1 MSDALETVGLDVIAD
16 REDEAFIK
24 DFVARGAGGDGS
36 STAEDTPSDLPKKA
50 AVKEPK
56 KDTANDVKKEPKA
69 ETQPVDETPDDEGE
83 EHPAD
88 ALDSESDPDD
98 LEDEDAGDGA
108 ADPEHPDADSETQR
122 ATDKKTFTDALEA
135 QGVSSTKLLEG
146 VPEEFRPLLEQKVKE
161 LQAGFTKAR
170 QADREQ
176 FKDTVSL
183 RAEMRLLGERPADVI
198 VEKILKDPTL
208 AEKINAKLD
217 QLDKMDQLD
226 GTPGAAASAHQ
237 ESVKRARETAVT
249 TEQSVAVKADTEA
262 RRIDAITQA
271 GIRAARAAG
280 VPFQAGVEDAIA
292 ARLALGHLDITED
305 DIRKIAEEKAAVW
318 ERSTRAVRRE
328 ATKDYA
334 KNKAKDRRTAGLK
347 VKPNAGVV
355 AAPGGK
361 GTPTN
366 DDDFVAYMRDKY

>member
-36 STAEDTPSDLPKKA
+36 STVEDTPSDLPKKA
-50 AVKEPK
+50 KGESKAEPKEPK
-56 KDTANDVKKEPKA
+56 KESKST
-69 ETQPVDETPDDEGE
+69 PVDETPTDEDE

-88 ALDSESDPDD
+88 ALDSEAEPDD
-98 LEDEDAGDGA
+98 LDDEEAGEGA

-122 ATDKKTFTDALEA
+122 ATEKKTFTDALEA
-135 QGVSSTKLLEG
+135 QGVSSTKLLAD
-146 VPEEFRPLLEQKVKE
+146 VPDEFRPLLEQKVKE

-262 RRIDAITQA
+262 RRIEAITQA

-355 AAPGGK
+355 AAPSGK

>member
-1 MSDALETVGLDVIAD
+1 MSDENVGLDVIAA

-36 STAEDTPSDLPKKA
+36 DTTDDTPSGLPKKA
-50 AVKEPK
+50 EPK
-56 KDTANDVKKEPKA
+56 AEKKEPKA
-69 ETQPVDETPDDEGE
+69 ESKAEPKEKKPVAEIPHADDAEHPEDDPDSDEDADDLADEDADEGTDAA
-83 EHPAD
+83 EHPA
-88 ALDSESDPDD
+88 ADSDD
-98 LEDEDAGDGA
+98 
-108 ADPEHPDADSETQR
+108 DPEK
-122 ATDKKTFTDALEA
+122 DKKDFTAALEA
-135 QGVSSTKLLEG
+135 QGVSFTKLLEG
-146 VPEEFRPLLEQKVKE
+146 VPDEYRPLFEKKAKE

-183 RAEMRLLGERPADVI
+183 RAEMRLMKDRPADVI
-198 VEKILKDPTL
+198 VEQILKDPKL
-208 AEKINAKLD
+208 AEAINAKLD

-226 GTPGAAASAHQ
+226 GKPGAAASAHQ

-249 TEQSVAVKADTEA
+249 AETTQAQQVDTEA
-262 RRIDAITQA
+262 RRVDAITQQA
-271 GIRAARAAG
+271 VRAARAAG

-292 ARLALGHLDITED
+292 AQLALGHLDITEAE
-305 DIRKIAEEKAAVW
+305 IVQIAREKAAVW

-347 VKPNAGVV
+347 VSPNAGAGA
-355 AAPGGK
+355 AAPSGK
-361 GTPTN
+361 AGPTN
-366 DDDFVAYMRDKY
+366 DDEFVAYMREKY